1 MKKKSLP
8 TFSSSA
14 LRSPFLEFI
23 SIIKIEELERKTCLG
38 KQHGGESITY
48 AFRAS
53 AWTHLA
59 TRTHKTLFYLLILAS
74 IYNGVD
80 RENLPLNFSLFVT
93 KAICER
99 IKLLLRAW

>member
-1 MKKKSLP
+1 MPDDFLTKFGLENNSNCSFCGDEKEELAHL
-8 TFSSSA
+8 FHSSA

-53 AWTHLA
+53 A
-59 TRTHKTLFYLLILAS
+59 
-74 IYNGVD
+74 
-80 RENLPLNFSLFVT
+80 
-93 KAICER
+93 
-99 IKLLLRAW
+99 

>member
-38 KQHGGESITY
+38 KQHGGESTPP
-48 AFRAS
+48 R
-53 AWTHLA
+53 
-59 TRTHKTLFYLLILAS
+59 
-74 IYNGVD
+74 
-80 RENLPLNFSLFVT
+80 
-93 KAICER
+93 ER
-99 IKLLLRAW
+99 I